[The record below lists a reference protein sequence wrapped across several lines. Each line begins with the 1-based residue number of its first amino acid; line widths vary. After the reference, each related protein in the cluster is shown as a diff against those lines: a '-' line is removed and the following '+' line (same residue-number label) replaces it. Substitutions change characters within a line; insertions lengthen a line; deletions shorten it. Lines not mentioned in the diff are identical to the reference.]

1 MTGKELKKR
10 LKMTGKTLVEISQ
23 LLGMSS
29 QALNQILNAQ
39 DVKSGTIE
47 TLSDVLQIPIY
58 YLYGTPSV
66 DVSTT
71 SGNGNITLNGNGN
84 TNNAPADCQQLL
96 AAKDAQIDRLL
107 GIIERLTD
115 EKE

>member
-23 LLGMSS
+23 LLGTSS

-47 TLSDVLQIPIY
+47 TLADVLQIPIY

-71 SGNGNITLNGNGN
+71 SGNGN